1 MRVDLN
7 LNRDLKNAE
16 PGTTLLAESVVYS
29 MDHNIAEARLRHGDT
44 RTCLYQASEVPRLRS
59 TA

>member
-1 MRVDLN
+1 MDLN

-16 PGTTLLAESVVYS
+16 PGTTLLTESVIYS

-44 RTCLYQASEVPRLRS
+44 RTCLYQASEVPHLRS